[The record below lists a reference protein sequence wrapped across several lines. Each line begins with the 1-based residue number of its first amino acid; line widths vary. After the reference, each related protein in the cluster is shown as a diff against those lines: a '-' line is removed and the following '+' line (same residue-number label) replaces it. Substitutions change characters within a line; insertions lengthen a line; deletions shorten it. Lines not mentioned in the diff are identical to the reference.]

1 MTTRTQSQTT
11 TELDST
17 TALSHSEPNNSIN
30 ADQGAQAACSLG
42 SGMTSPDAAAA
53 AAADRPAAEMEE
65 TREAHIKYSSY

>member
-53 AAADRPAAEMEE
+53 ADRPAAEMEE